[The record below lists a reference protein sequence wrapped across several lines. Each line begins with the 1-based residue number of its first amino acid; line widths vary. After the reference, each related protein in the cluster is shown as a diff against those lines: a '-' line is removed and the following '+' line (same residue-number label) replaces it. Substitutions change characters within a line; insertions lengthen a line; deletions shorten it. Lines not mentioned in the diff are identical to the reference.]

1 MSEKQQAGR
10 KPASLGRKWV
20 QGFGF
25 TILGIVAYCISDFM
39 FSGYPQ
45 FGTNVINVVAIV
57 LMVVG
62 AAVVWIVDERRH
74 GHDEDDVS

>member
-10 KPASLGRKWV
+10 KPAGLGRTWA
-20 QGFGF
+20 QGVGF
-25 TILGIVAYCISDFM
+25 TILGILAYCISDFM

-45 FGTNVINVVAIV
+45 FGTNVINLVAII
-57 LMVVG
+57 LMVAG

-74 GHDEDDVS
+74 GRDEDDAS